1 MILNKLQQMAN
12 KVNNKSPAS
21 PLTILLLKTW
31 TLTVPHCSIN
41 IDDEMLKRL
50 DLNLLNQVHNDRDW
64 TLLLSLSLAL
74 QKAKAT
80 LQLMRLN
87 LLRNEHALP
96 STLRSHSPVT
106 TSSL

>member
-21 PLTILLLKTW
+21 PLTILLL

-50 DLNLLNQVHNDRDW
+50 DLNLLNQVHNDQDW

-96 STLRSHSPVT
+96 STLLSHSPVT